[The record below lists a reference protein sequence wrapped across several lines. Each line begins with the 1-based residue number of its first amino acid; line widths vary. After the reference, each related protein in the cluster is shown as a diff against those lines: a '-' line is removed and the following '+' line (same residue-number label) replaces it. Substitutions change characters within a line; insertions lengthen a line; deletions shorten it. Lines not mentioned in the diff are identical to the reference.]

1 MPDPGRTIDKTHLS
15 IDQAEDRG
23 FLHRDYIAHCL
34 RWSHVVKHLQQKKRY
49 KKARILD
56 IGCGKEMPLIKTLYT
71 MKMTPKEY
79 IAIDINKIKFQHIH
93 EKILEKMK
101 NNFRVEDLQDFSQW
115 DHRYKYI
122 APTLITCFEV
132 LEHNTPAN
140 VVKMLSNIWG
150 IADDW
155 TTIFISTPCFNGKAA
170 ANHINEMT
178 YEAMETLLKTSEFE
192 IIHRWGTFASQKD
205 IEPVLYETGADKLT
219 MAYEFLK
226 NYYDSNLL
234 SVMFAPLFPRNS
246 RNVLWEVKKIHV
258 ET

>member
-34 RWSHVVKHLQQKKRY
+34 RWSHIVKHLQQKKRY

-115 DHRYKYI
+115 DHRYKI
-122 APTLITCFEV
+122 GRA
-132 LEHNTPAN
+132 
-140 VVKMLSNIWG
+140 
-150 IADDW
+150 
-155 TTIFISTPCFNGKAA
+155 
-170 ANHINEMT
+170 
-178 YEAMETLLKTSEFE
+178 
-192 IIHRWGTFASQKD
+192 
-205 IEPVLYETGADKLT
+205 
-219 MAYEFLK
+219 
-226 NYYDSNLL
+226 
-234 SVMFAPLFPRNS
+234 
-246 RNVLWEVKKIHV
+246 HV
-258 ET
+258 